1 MAAQKKVTVQST
13 ATQLVAQYESCTFLT
28 LQNIS
33 GTDIYYG
40 DSTVTT
46 SNGQLLKAGATVRE
60 ERTVSNDPFYYYGV
74 YYGICAGSADIRVW
88 EKERIR

>member
-1 MAAQKKVTVQST
+1 MAAQKKITVKGT
-13 ATQLVAQYESCTFLT
+13 ATELVAQNASRTLLT

-60 ERTVSNDPFYYYGV
+60 ERTFANNPFYYYGV
-74 YYGICAGSADIRVW
+74 YYGICAGSADILVW

>member
-1 MAAQKKVTVQST
+1 MAAQKKITVKGT
-13 ATQLVAQYESCTFLT
+13 ATELVAQNASRTLLT

-60 ERTVSNDPFYYYGV
+60 ERTFANNPFYYYGV